1 MWQPGWESSLGE
13 MDTRVSIAKALDC
26 SPETIMT
33 LLMGYSLRQ
42 NKKLKKNKI
51 MLWKKKTDLSCH
63 NLKDTVL

>member
-1 MWQPGWESSLGE
+1 MGE